1 MAARMTDDSPPLY
14 RVTYGE
20 EGGLTTEQLKA
31 RQPMKYEIMLPGHP
45 KPDEYK
51 ILNIAPYRM
60 HQRTAP
66 SYRVGRI
73 LLAAD
78 AAHLC
83 NPWGGMG
90 ITGGFVDIGGLYDC
104 LAGIYD
110 GKADDS
116 ILDLY
121 SKVRKEKWENMIDPI
136 SQDNFRRVHDS
147 DPDTRLDRDEFL
159 QLCKAVEGDKEKAK
173 ELFVQGMDL
182 RYDFT
187 QHYNKV

>member
-1 MAARMTDDSPPLY
+1 MTNDSPPLY

-20 EGGLTTEQLKA
+20 EAGLTTEQLRA
-31 RQPMKYEIMLPGHP
+31 RQPMKYELMLPGHP
-45 KPDEYK
+45 KPGEYK
-51 ILNIAPYRM
+51 ITNIAPYRM

-73 LLAAD
+73 LVAAD

-121 SKVRKEKWENMIDPI
+121 SKVRKEKWENMINPI
-136 SQDNFRRVHDS
+136 SSDNFRRVHDS
-147 DPDTRLDRDEFL
+147 DPFTRLERDEFL
-159 QLCKAVEGDKEKAK
+159 QQCKAVEGDKAKAK
-173 ELFVQGMDL
+173 ELFAQGMEL